1 VTTARKPLQFSLA
14 SIFCLT
20 TGVGCTLGVVLPDG
34 AYAPVVGWCLLAVI
48 YYRQGWNDLLFVH
61 GVLPGIS
68 LSMLG
73 MLAAFAVLTQS
84 AGPGS
89 PFRSDFANMA
99 YWLLFVACLAGNIV
113 SQAYYA
119 YLLAVVRPRAGEN

>member
-1 VTTARKPLQFSLA
+1 MLA
-14 SIFCLT
+14 AL
-20 TGVGCTLGVVLPDG
+20 LPGG
-34 AYAPVVGWCLLAVI
+34 AFAPVIAWCLLAVI

-68 LSMLG
+68 LSML
-73 MLAAFAVLTQS
+73 AVLTAMAVLTLS

-89 PFRSDFANMA
+89 PFRHDFPGTA

-113 SQAYYA
+113 SQAYYL
-119 YLLAVVRPRAGEN
+119 YLLVVVRPERDASSDGQGGT